1 MSLRNRLS
9 KSSEKPEEEEDQGN
23 PTKESLEA
31 PSNGEAFNF
40 FFFF

>member
-9 KSSEKPEEEEDQGN
+9 KSSGKSEEKDQGN

-31 PSNGEAFNF
+31 PSNGEALKCF
-40 FFFF
+40 